1 MFAYFQKI
9 NSENYGSRRILQD
22 RIRQLIEELPADAT
36 YMKMHVQGSSETLAL
51 IRRVLAACVQHLNLG
66 AAMLNDIKLATTEA
80 CTNVI
85 KHAYKFDDRMSFDL
99 EITTSEEVFVVD
111 VYYHDPEFVPASIP
125 VPNLNEIKEG
135 GLGVFIIRNIMDHVD
150 YITDSD
156 SGRVRL
162 QMVKILKQQDRS
174 GGQCA

>member
-1 MFAYFQKI
+1 MLAYFQKSSI
-9 NSENYGSRRILQD
+9 DNHGSRRRLHD
-22 RIRQLIEELPADAT
+22 RIKQFIEELPADAT

-51 IRRVLAACVQHLNLG
+51 IRRVIAACVQHLDLG

-85 KHAYKFDDRMSFDL
+85 KHAYKFNETMSFDL
-99 EITTSEEVFVVD
+99 EITTSDEIFVVEVF
-111 VYYHDPEFVPASIP
+111 YHDPEFVPDDIP
-125 VPNLNEIKEG
+125 EPNLNEIKEG

-150 YITDSD
+150 YITEEN
-156 SGRVRL
+156 SGQVRL
-162 QMVKILKQQDRS
+162 QMVKILKPQDSS

>member
-9 NSENYGSRRILQD
+9 HSENYGSRLILHE
-22 RIRQLIEELPADAT
+22 RIRQLIDELPADAT

-51 IRRVLAACVQHLNLG
+51 IRRVLAASVQHLNLG

-85 KHAYKFDDRMSFDL
+85 KHAYKFDERMSFDL

-111 VYYHDPEFVPASIP
+111 VYYLDPDFVPANIP
-125 VPNLNEIKEG
+125 VPDLNEIREG

-150 YITDSD
+150 YITESD

>member
-9 NSENYGSRRILQD
+9 HSENYGSRRILHD
-22 RIRQLIEELPADAT
+22 RIRQLIEEMPADAT

-51 IRRVLAACVQHLNLG
+51 IRRVLAASVQHLNLG

-85 KHAYKFDDRMSFDL
+85 KHAYKF
-99 EITTSEEVFVVD
+99 
-111 VYYHDPEFVPASIP
+111 
-125 VPNLNEIKEG
+125 NEIKEG

-150 YITDSD
+150 YITDGD

>member
-9 NSENYGSRRILQD
+9 YPENYGSRLILHD
-22 RIRQLIEELPADAT
+22 RIRQLIDELPADAT

-66 AAMLNDIKLATTEA
+66 AALLNDIKLATTEA

-85 KHAYKFDDRMSFDL
+85 KHAYKFNERMSFDL

-111 VYYHDPEFVPASIP
+111 VYYHDPDFVPANIP
-125 VPNLNEIKEG
+125 VPDLNEIREG

-150 YITDSD
+150 YITESD